1 MNIKPLKILI
11 VDDEPLARSRLRT
24 LIGDLDAGEV
34 VAEAGDGN
42 GAVMAAQKT
51 GAEVV
56 LLDIRMPGM
65 DGLEA
70 ARHICTMPAPP
81 AIIFTTAFDAHALE
95 AFEANAVDYLLK
107 PIRKER
113 LKVALE
119 KATGLNQAQLREIE
133 SVRDQG
139 STRSHISVTLHGDLK
154 LLPVAQVRFFRA
166 EHKYV
171 IARHADGELVMD
183 EPLALLEEE
192 FSGEFFRVHRNALA
206 AREHIRGLEKTSSGG
221 HQLVF
226 DGIEE
231 RLEISRRLLS
241 KVRRLLR

>member
-1 MNIKPLKILI
+1 VTPASLKILI
-11 VDDEPLARSRLRT
+11 VDDEPLARARLKS
-24 LIGDLDAGEV
+24 LVADLAAGEV
-34 VAEAGDGN
+34 VAEAGDGHDAIV
-42 GAVMAAQKT
+42 AVQET

-70 ARHICTMPAPP
+70 ARHLSHLQTPP

-95 AFEANAVDYLLK
+95 AFDANAVDYLLK
-107 PIRKER
+107 PIRRER
-113 LKVALE
+113 LGEALE
-119 KATGLNQAQLREIE
+119 KARGLNQAQLRELEILRPPD
-133 SVRDQG
+133 SA
-139 STRSHISVTLHGDLK
+139 RSHISAIAHGSLK
-154 LLPVAQVRFFRA
+154 LLPVAQIRYFRA

-171 IARHADGELVMD
+171 VACHPGGELVLD

-192 FSGEFFRVHRNALA
+192 FSEKFNRVHRNALA
-206 AREHIRGLEKTSSGG
+206 ARVHIRGLEKAPAGG

-226 DGIEE
+226 DGVEG
-231 RLEISRRLLS
+231 RLEVSRRLYA